1 MLKQKVSALLAE
13 VPDVRGH
20 EVQRLILAAAA
31 KDRSWLVGD
40 PEVDAD
46 VVARFREMVE
56 RRRCG
61 EPLQY
66 IEGTTQFGPIEL
78 LTDSRALIPRPETER
93 LYEIAADA
101 VTGII
106 QPTIVDLCTGSGNLA
121 LALKH
126 AHSDAS
132 VTGCDQSAAALSL
145 AEENARRLGLDVR
158 FAHGDLF
165 DALPVELAGRVDL
178 IVSNPPYVA
187 PGEFEALPTEVRDH
201 EPRQA
206 LVAENEGL
214 EILSRIA
221 SQAPRWLAPE
231 AVIICEIGETQ
242 GAACVDLFSA
252 LHPQIE
258 SDLVG
263 RDRFVVGRAPMR
275 PNVH

>member
-1 MLKQKVSALLAE
+1 MVKEKVSALLAE
-13 VPDVRGH
+13 VPDVMDH
-20 EVQRLILAAAA
+20 EVQRLILTAAAT
-31 KDRSWLVGD
+31 DPSWLVGD

-46 VVARFREMVE
+46 VATRFREMVE

-66 IEGTTQFGPIEL
+66 IEGTVQFGPIEL

-93 LYEIAADA
+93 LYEIAAAA
-101 VTGII
+101 VAGII

-126 AHSDAS
+126 AHPDAS
-132 VTGCDQSAAALSL
+132 VTGCDQSASALSL
-145 AEENARRLGLDVR
+145 AKENARRLGLDVR
-158 FAHGDLF
+158 FVHGDLF
-165 DALPVELAGRVDL
+165 DALPAELAGRVDL
-178 IVSNPPYVA
+178 IASNPPYVA

-206 LVAENEGL
+206 LVAEHEGL

-221 SQAPRWLAPE
+221 SQASRWLAPE
-231 AVIICEIGETQ
+231 GIIICEIGETQ

-263 RDRFVVGRAPMR
+263 RDRFVVGRAPMC
-275 PNVH
+275 PNLH